1 MRARISSDK
10 LTIFAYFIAVILAG
24 AALLSLPAAWG
35 GDEPLGVLD
44 ALFTATSAV
53 CVTGL
58 IVVDT
63 AEFTRYG
70 QTLIL
75 LLIQF
80 GGLGIVT
87 FATLFIATSRNK
99 VSLLNRG
106 MIQEMYIEEVD
117 ANPRRI
123 VLHIVVVTL
132 AVEFLGFLVLSLRF
146 KYLGLAAPAFT
157 ALFLSVSAFCNAGF
171 SVFSDS
177 LNRFAGDWLVNIA
190 FMLLIISG
198 GLGFVVMRDLS
209 RVFMRTKRHASYH
222 SRVVLMMT
230 AAFILL
236 GFAVFYMLEYD
247 KAYAQLPVPQKL
259 MAALFQSVTTRTA
272 GFDTVAQGALSLPSI
287 LFVMMLMFIGG
298 SPGSTAG
305 GVKTTTVFM
314 AIMAAFK
321 GTEADGSFT
330 YAGGMVSPQSIVK
343 AFGILVK
350 AMAIVLVSFTG
361 LLAFEGAPSQNSFSD
376 LLFEAF
382 SAFGTVGLSR
392 GITADLSALSKST
405 LILTM
410 FAGRVGLFAMA
421 LMPPSDRIE
430 RFAEYPREDL
440 MLG

>member
-1 MRARISSDK
+1 
-10 LTIFAYFIAVILAG
+10 L
-24 AALLSLPAAWG
+24 
-35 GDEPLGVLD
+35 
-44 ALFTATSAV
+44 
-53 CVTGL
+53 
-58 IVVDT
+58 
-63 AEFTRYG
+63 
-70 QTLIL
+70 
-75 LLIQF
+75 
-80 GGLGIVT
+80 
-87 FATLFIATSRNK
+87 
-99 VSLLNRG
+99 
-106 MIQEMYIEEVD
+106 
-117 ANPRRI
+117 
-123 VLHIVVVTL
+123 VTL
-132 AVEFLGFLVLSLRF
+132 AVEFLGFLVLALRF

-177 LNRFAGDWLVNIA
+177 LNRFAGDWLVNMA
-190 FMLLIISG
+190 FMLLIICG

-230 AAFILL
+230 AALILL

-350 AMAIVLVSFTG
+350 AMAIVLVSFTA